1 MINQLSVIVPVYN
14 CAEVVTKTLDSIIAS
29 VNFFQQNYPQ
39 AAQVKSEIIVV
50 NDASTDN
57 TLDIL
62 NKLVSNNYPL
72 KIITHNT
79 NKGAGA
85 ARNTG
90 VNNSQGEILFFCD
103 GDDLFY
109 PHHIYVC
116 FLLLNHQPQ
125 PGNKIYLKLQINQ
138 NNYTIPLP
146 EKPIDAIKTGVR
158 IKDKIHPNWRKPIEN
173 SLTINTC
180 IRRQCHEFIGG
191 FPEDEVYKKIR
202 GGEDCSYYR
211 YLFKFFKIGAINL
224 ETVEYVRY
232 PGNSF
237 DKQLEKYQFP
247 PGEYHE
253 SRSTEETSWFTEV
266 DQLEQKQLAHLTEKR
281 KQLAKNQQEWQQNY
295 EADCQSKG
303 YQFTQDWFSL
313 NIPLWEQVFKQ
324 FAHQPDLNF
333 LEIGSWEGRST
344 CWLLDR
350 ILTHKSAKITC
361 LDTFE
366 GSVEHKS
373 WYEQG
378 YIASLEGR
386 FDHNIAQTKA
396 SEKVKKIV
404 GYSQEILRTLPTNA
418 YNFIYID
425 GSHLAPDVLE
435 DAALS
440 WRLLKQGGIIIFDD
454 YNVTFSPNPTES
466 AKLGIDAFTATFRDK
481 IKLIHKG
488 HQVVVK
494 KIAS

>member
-146 EKPIDAIKTGVR
+146 EKPI
-158 IKDKIHPNWRKPIEN
+158 
-173 SLTINTC
+173 
-180 IRRQCHEFIGG
+180 
-191 FPEDEVYKKIR
+191 
-202 GGEDCSYYR
+202 
-211 YLFKFFKIGAINL
+211 
-224 ETVEYVRY
+224 
-232 PGNSF
+232 
-237 DKQLEKYQFP
+237 
-247 PGEYHE
+247 
-253 SRSTEETSWFTEV
+253 
-266 DQLEQKQLAHLTEKR
+266 
-281 KQLAKNQQEWQQNY
+281 
-295 EADCQSKG
+295 
-303 YQFTQDWFSL
+303 
-313 NIPLWEQVFKQ
+313 
-324 FAHQPDLNF
+324 
-333 LEIGSWEGRST
+333 
-344 CWLLDR
+344 
-350 ILTHKSAKITC
+350 
-361 LDTFE
+361 
-366 GSVEHKS
+366 
-373 WYEQG
+373 
-378 YIASLEGR
+378 
-386 FDHNIAQTKA
+386 
-396 SEKVKKIV
+396 
-404 GYSQEILRTLPTNA
+404 
-418 YNFIYID
+418 
-425 GSHLAPDVLE
+425 
-435 DAALS
+435 
-440 WRLLKQGGIIIFDD
+440 
-454 YNVTFSPNPTES
+454 
-466 AKLGIDAFTATFRDK
+466 
-481 IKLIHKG
+481 
-488 HQVVVK
+488 
-494 KIAS
+494 

>member
-1 MINQLSVIVPVYN
+1 
-14 CAEVVTKTLDSIIAS
+14 
-29 VNFFQQNYPQ
+29 
-39 AAQVKSEIIVV
+39 
-50 NDASTDN
+50 
-57 TLDIL
+57 
-62 NKLVSNNYPL
+62 
-72 KIITHNT
+72 
-79 NKGAGA
+79 
-85 ARNTG
+85 
-90 VNNSQGEILFFCD
+90 
-103 GDDLFY
+103 
-109 PHHIYVC
+109 
-116 FLLLNHQPQ
+116 
-125 PGNKIYLKLQINQ
+125 
-138 NNYTIPLP
+138 
-146 EKPIDAIKTGVR
+146 
-158 IKDKIHPNWRKPIEN
+158 
-173 SLTINTC
+173 
-180 IRRQCHEFIGG
+180 
-191 FPEDEVYKKIR
+191 
-202 GGEDCSYYR
+202 
-211 YLFKFFKIGAINL
+211 
-224 ETVEYVRY
+224 
-232 PGNSF
+232 
-237 DKQLEKYQFP
+237 QLEKYQFP

-253 SRSTEETSWFTEV
+253 RRSTEETSWFTEV